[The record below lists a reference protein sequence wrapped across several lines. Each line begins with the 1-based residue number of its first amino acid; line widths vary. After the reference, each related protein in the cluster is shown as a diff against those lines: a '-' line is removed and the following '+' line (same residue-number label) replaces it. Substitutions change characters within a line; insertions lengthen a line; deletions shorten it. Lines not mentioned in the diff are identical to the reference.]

1 MLEPKKDQKHAARQK
16 QAQAG
21 KTSSD
26 LTYLR
31 GVGAVWIEHRNANT
45 LLLGP
50 KIMAKE
56 NRSWGWDRKT
66 IRARQVT

>member
-56 NRSWGWDRKT
+56 NRS
-66 IRARQVT
+66 